1 MDQKAAIEFVLKDRV
16 EGQEIT
22 PTTIGL
28 SRFNE
33 FNQQVQDFI
42 SGSEHLKVDE
52 VHVTI
57 AEGSYKLIAVLPIV
71 LQVAIAPD
79 LQSLQRQDALGEI
92 DPKRAEIVQKW
103 QARSKANPELRYAIR
118 PSGFPVGSVELSI
131 KTDYRI
137 GQIEPWVKVE
147 KYLFGTIM
155 NIGGAQKANVHLR
168 LEESR
173 QTVVV
178 GSSRG
183 YLKGNDRLYHKV
195 LLRVEADQH
204 FKTGELRNLRLLSFE
219 DYQPGFDESALDMFV
234 AAGTKAWADVPD
246 AAAWVR
252 ELRGARA

>member
-1 MDQKAAIEFVLKDRV
+1 MDQETAIEFVLKDRV

-22 PTTIGL
+22 PATIGL

-33 FNQQVQDFI
+33 FNQQVQDFL
-42 SGSEHLKVDE
+42 SGSEHLKVDQ

-57 AEGSYKLIAVLPIV
+57 AEGSYKLIAALPIF
-71 LQVAIAPD
+71 LQAAIAPD

-103 QARSKANPELRYAIR
+103 QARSKSNPELRYAIR
-118 PSGFPVGSVELSI
+118 PSGFPVGPVEFSV

-137 GQIEPWVKVE
+137 GQIAPWVKVE

-155 NIGGAQKANVHLR
+155 SIGGAQKANVHLR

-173 QTVVV
+173 QTVVI
-178 GSSRG
+178 GSNQSYLRG
-183 YLKGNDRLYHKV
+183 NNRLYHKA
-195 LLRVEADQH
+195 LLRVHADQH
-204 FKTGELRNLRLLSFE
+204 FKTGELRNLRLISFE

-234 AAGTKAWADVPD
+234 ADGTKAWADIPD

-252 ELRGARA
+252 ELRGATA